1 MPMTSYAQNH
11 EDVLLARLF
20 PRGLTGFYIDVGAN
34 DPLHNS
40 ITKYFYDLGWKGINI
55 EPAHEPF
62 ERLVT
67 ARERD
72 INLNIGLSDKPGTL
86 TFFEFPPEVVAA
98 STFSATQAEWHRD
111 NGIPSVER
119 TVEVKTLA
127 DVCEEHVV
135 GATIDLLSV
144 DVEGLERQVLEGAD
158 WSRWRPRVVVVEAT
172 QPATTIPT
180 HDQWEHLLLD
190 AGYLFGAFDGLN
202 RYYVRDE
209 DSELLPA
216 LATPVNVT
224 DDYVPYQYLK
234 PIQDLRLGLDL
245 TQRLLAAT
253 RARNDTLWAEY
264 SGLPQEL
271 AVLRARFERLDR
283 ALVRTRADYEELRA
297 SLEAERAPYAELL
310 EEVGP
315 LGLGVARRL
324 SRVSARFPNGT
335 ASAKKLLGKAR
346 SAARRASTDS
356 TTLT

>member
-34 DPLHNS
+34 DPLNNS
-40 ITKYFYDLGWKGINI
+40 ITKYFYDLGWKGINV
-55 EPAHEPF
+55 EPAREPF
-62 ERLVT
+62 DRLVA

-72 INLNIGLSDKPGTL
+72 VNLNIGLSDKPGSL
-86 TFFEFPPEVVAA
+86 TFFEFPPEVVAV
-98 STFSATQAEWHRD
+98 STFSAAQAEWHRD
-111 NGIPSVER
+111 NGIPAVER

-127 DVCEEHVV
+127 DVCEEHV
-135 GATIDLLSV
+135 GGTIDLLSV

-190 AGYLFGAFDGLN
+190 SGYLFGAFDGLN
-202 RYYVRDE
+202 RYYVRNE

-253 RARNDTLWAEY
+253 RARNDSLWAEY
-264 SGLPQEL
+264 SSLPQEL
-271 AVLRARFERLDR
+271 SLLRAEFERLDR
-283 ALVRTRADYEELRA
+283 SLSRARADYEELRS

-324 SRVSARFPNGT
+324 SRVSGRFPKA
-335 ASAKKLLGKAR
+335 ASSTKGLLRAVRR
-346 SAARRASTDS
+346 SIRS
-356 TTLT
+356 TTSR